1 MECACLAR
9 GRPSPWDSV
18 TCGCGREADP
28 CRRQGHMGKCRGKG
42 PSSHWA
48 RADSRQVWALCWP
61 AGVLT
66 LPGPGPSGSQPGAEG
81 LKVSLVKPQRACP
94 SGVGEHSAELTGERR
109 VSVLYSEDPH
119 PQAFEWTLPRNL
131 PAAPGPLPPLCAPGT
146 IPVAGRSCVNFS
158 RAHTHAQHTHRRVRT
173 RRQWLLTAHLWPRG
187 CKDVG

>member
-1 MECACLAR
+1 MGMECACLAR

-66 LPGPGPSGSQPGAEG
+66 LPRPGPSGSQPGAEG

-94 SGVGEHSAELTGERR
+94 SGVGEHSAELTGERG
-109 VSVLYSEDPH
+109 VSALYSEDPSV
-119 PQAFEWTLPRNL
+119 PPPRPL
-131 PAAPGPLPPLCAPGT
+131 SGLSPETCLLLPGPCPHSVFRAPF
-146 IPVAGRSCVNFS
+146 P
-158 RAHTHAQHTHRRVRT
+158 
-173 RRQWLLTAHLWPRG
+173 WPG
-187 CKDVG
+187 GAA